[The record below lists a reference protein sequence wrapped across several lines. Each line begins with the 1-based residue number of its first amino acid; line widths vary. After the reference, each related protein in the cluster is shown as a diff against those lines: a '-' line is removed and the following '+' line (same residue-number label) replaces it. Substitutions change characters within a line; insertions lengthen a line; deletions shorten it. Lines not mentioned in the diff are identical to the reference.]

1 VEFAV
6 KRFVL
11 ELAMII
17 TCIAAAVGNVAL
29 AHYAGFN
36 LFGLTFWFVVPVGAM
51 IIGAIAA
58 SGAIIAAR
66 LFDVRPSL
74 WQSIASAAIIGA
86 ATMLLI
92 YFLEY
97 NTLEVRGTKIRTLV
111 DFWTY
116 VDLSLTKSHM
126 RLGRARQDLGEA
138 GDLGY
143 LFMLLK
149 LGGFVLGAYFIFAL
163 IRGMAAC
170 PRCGAY
176 FKTVRTKKSTDLPI
190 EEAAAVHQQF
200 MAGEVAAIHQ
210 AVTWPPQPHALD
222 KKQPKARL
230 VYKLCRCPKCAMSAV
245 IGTMEVSGGRE
256 FKEVKDSKTMRP
268 LPDNDTAVAAAF

>member
-1 VEFAV
+1 M

-11 ELAMII
+11 ELAMIV

-36 LFGLTFWFVVPVGAM
+36 LFGLTFFFVVPAGAM
-51 IIGAIAA
+51 IVGAIAA
-58 SGAIIAAR
+58 SGAIVAAR
-66 LFDVRPSL
+66 LFDIRPSL
-74 WQSIASAAIIGA
+74 WQSIISAAIIGA

-97 NTLEVRGTKIRTLV
+97 NMLEVRGTKIRTLI

-116 VDLSLTKSHM
+116 IDVSLTRTHM

-149 LGGFVLGAYFIFAL
+149 LGGFVLGAFFIFAL

-176 FKTVRTKKSTDLPI
+176 FKTVRTRKSADLPVD
-190 EEAAAVHQQF
+190 EAAAVHEKF
-200 MAGEVAAIHQ
+200 MAGDVPAIRQ
-210 AVTWPPQPHALD
+210 AVTWPPQPRTLD
-222 KKQPKARL
+222 KKEAKARL
-230 VYKLCRCPKCAMSAV
+230 IYKLCRCPKCALTAV
-245 IGTMEVSGGRE
+245 IGTLEVSGGRE
-256 FKEVKDSKTMRP
+256 FKEVKGSKMMRE
-268 LPDNDTAVAAAF
+268 LPDNDSVVTPAF

>member
-1 VEFAV
+1 M

-11 ELAMII
+11 ELAMIV
-17 TCIAAAVGNVAL
+17 TCVVAAVANVAL
-29 AHYAGFN
+29 AHYAGFK
-36 LFGLTFWFVVPVGAM
+36 LFGLTLWFVIPVGAL
-51 IIGAIAA
+51 IVGAVAA
-58 SGAIIAAR
+58 SGAIVAAR
-66 LFDVRPSL
+66 LFDIRPSL
-74 WQSIASAAIIGA
+74 WQSIISATLIGG

-97 NTLEVRGTKIRTLV
+97 NTLQVRGTKIRTLV

-143 LFMLLK
+143 LFILLK
-149 LGGFVLGAYFIFAL
+149 LGGFVLGAFFIFAL

-176 FKTVRTKKSTDLPI
+176 FKTVRTKKSSDLPV
-190 EEAAAVHQQF
+190 EEAAAVHERFIQ
-200 MAGEVAAIHQ
+200 GDVPAIQQ
-210 AVTWPPQPHALD
+210 AVTWPPEPCKLN
-222 KKQPKARL
+222 KKEPKARL
-230 VYKLCRCPKCAMSAV
+230 IYKLCRCPKCALGAV
-245 IGTMEVSGGRE
+245 IGTLEVSGGRE
-256 FKEVKDSKTMRP
+256 FKEVKGSKIMRE
-268 LPDNDTAVAAAF
+268 LPDNDTAVSAAF

>member
-1 VEFAV
+1 M
-6 KRFVL
+6 KRFFL
-11 ELAMII
+11 ELAMIV

-36 LFGLTFWFVVPVGAM
+36 LFGLTFWFVIPLGA
-51 IIGAIAA
+51 IIVGAIAA
-58 SGAIIAAR
+58 SGAIVAAR
-66 LFDVRPSL
+66 LLDIRPSL
-74 WQSIASAAIIGA
+74 WQSIISATIVGA
-86 ATMLLI
+86 GTMLLI

-97 NTLEVRGTKIRTLV
+97 NTLEVRGMKIRTLV

-149 LGGFVLGAYFIFAL
+149 LGGFVLGAFFIFAL

-176 FKTVRTKKSTDLPI
+176 FRTLRTKKSADLPI
-190 EEAAAVHQQF
+190 DEAAEVHQQF
-200 MAGEVAAIHQ
+200 MSGEVAAIHQ
-210 AVTWPPQPHALD
+210 AVTWPPQPRAMD
-222 KKQPKARL
+222 KKEPKARL
-230 VYKLCRCPKCAMSAV
+230 IYKLCACPKCALHAV

-256 FKEVKDSKTMRP
+256 FKEVKDSKMMRP
-268 LPDNDTAVAAAF
+268 LPDNDRAVAAAF

>member
-1 VEFAV
+1 M

-11 ELAMII
+11 ELTMIV

-29 AHYAGFN
+29 AHYVGFN
-36 LFGLTFWFVVPVGAM
+36 LFGLTFWFVVPLGAM
-51 IIGAIAA
+51 IVGAIAA
-58 SGAIIAAR
+58 SGAIVAAR
-66 LFDVRPSL
+66 LFDIRPSV
-74 WQSIASAAIIGA
+74 WQGIISATIIGA

-97 NTLEVRGTKIRTLV
+97 NALEVRGTKIRKLV

-126 RLGRARQDLGEA
+126 RLGRSSQDLGEA

-149 LGGFVLGAYFIFAL
+149 LGGFVLGAFFIFTL

-176 FKTVRTKKSTDLPI
+176 FKTVRTKKSSNLPI
-190 EEAAAVHQQF
+190 EEAAAVHEQF
-200 MAGEVAAIHQ
+200 MSGDTPAIHR
-210 AVTWPPQPHALD
+210 AVTWPPEPRTLE

-230 VYKLCRCPKCAMSAV
+230 IYKLCQCPKCASRAV

-256 FKEVKDSKTMRP
+256 FKEVKDSKIMRE
-268 LPDNDTAVAAAF
+268 LPDNDTVVVPAF

>member
-1 VEFAV
+1 V

-17 TCIAAAVGNVAL
+17 TCIAAAAGNAAL

-36 LFGLTFWFVVPVGAM
+36 LFGLTLWFVIPVGAL
-51 IIGAIAA
+51 IVGAIAA
-58 SGAIIAAR
+58 SGAIVAAR
-66 LFDVRPSL
+66 LFDIRPTL
-74 WQSIASAAIIGA
+74 WQGIVSATIVGA

-97 NTLEVRGTKIRTLV
+97 NMLEVRGTKIRTLV

-126 RLGRARQDLGEA
+126 RMGRSRQDLGEA

-143 LFMLLK
+143 LLALLK
-149 LGGFVLGAYFIFAL
+149 LGGFVLGAFFVFAM

-176 FKTVRTKKSTDLPI
+176 LKTVRTRKSSDLPI
-190 EEAAAVHQQF
+190 DEAAAVHEQF
-200 MAGEVAAIHQ
+200 ISGDVPAIRQ
-210 AVTWPPQPHALD
+210 AVTWPPEPRALE

-230 VYKLCRCPKCAMSAV
+230 IYKLCRCPRCALSAV
-245 IGTMEVSGGRE
+245 IGTLEVSGGRE

-268 LPDNDTAVAAAF
+268 LPDNDTVVTTAF

>member
-1 VEFAV
+1 MR
-6 KRFVL
+6 RFVL
-11 ELAMII
+11 ELAMIV
-17 TCIAAAVGNVAL
+17 TCVVAAVANVAL

-36 LFGLTFWFVVPVGAM
+36 LFGLTLWFVIPVGAL
-51 IIGAIAA
+51 IVGAVAA
-58 SGAIIAAR
+58 SGAIVAAR
-66 LFDVRPSL
+66 LLDIRPSL
-74 WQSIASAAIIGA
+74 WQSIVSATLVGA

-126 RLGRARQDLGEA
+126 RLGRSRQDLGEA

-149 LGGFVLGAYFIFAL
+149 LGGFVLGAFFIFTL

-176 FKTVRTKKSTDLPI
+176 FKTVRTKKSSDLPI
-190 EEAAAVHQQF
+190 EEAAAVHERFVQ
-200 MAGEVAAIHQ
+200 GDVPAIQQ
-210 AVTWPPQPHALD
+210 AVTWPPEPRTLN
-222 KKQPKARL
+222 KKEPRARL
-230 VYKLCRCPKCAMSAV
+230 TYKFCRCPKCALRAV
-245 IGTMEVSGGRE
+245 IGTLEVSGGRE
-256 FKEVKDSKTMRP
+256 FKEVKGSKIMRE
-268 LPDNDTAVAAAF
+268 LPDNDTAVTAAF

>member
-1 VEFAV
+1 M

-11 ELAMII
+11 ELAMIV

-36 LFGLTFWFVVPVGAM
+36 LFGLTFWFVVPLGAM
-51 IIGAIAA
+51 IVGAIAA
-58 SGAIIAAR
+58 SGAIVAAR
-66 LFDVRPSL
+66 LFDIRPSV
-74 WQSIASAAIIGA
+74 WQGIISATIIGA

-97 NTLEVRGTKIRTLV
+97 NTLQVRGTKIRTLV

-126 RLGRARQDLGEA
+126 RLGRSRQDLGEA

-149 LGGFVLGAYFIFAL
+149 LGGFVLGAFFIFAL

-176 FKTVRTKKSTDLPI
+176 FKTVRTKKSSDLPI
-190 EEAAAVHQQF
+190 EEAAAVHERF
-200 MAGEVAAIHQ
+200 VSGDVPAIHQ
-210 AVTWPPQPHALD
+210 AVTWPPEPRTLE

-230 VYKLCRCPKCAMSAV
+230 IYKLCRCPKCALGAV
-245 IGTMEVSGGRE
+245 IGTLEVSGGRE
-256 FKEVKDSKTMRP
+256 FKEVKGSKSMRE
-268 LPDNDTAVAAAF
+268 LPDNDTAIAAAF

>member
-1 VEFAV
+1 MR
-6 KRFVL
+6 RFVL
-11 ELAMII
+11 ELAMIV
-17 TCIAAAVGNVAL
+17 TCVVAAVANVAL

-36 LFGLTFWFVVPVGAM
+36 LFGLTLWFVIPVGAL
-51 IIGAIAA
+51 IVGAVAA
-58 SGAIIAAR
+58 SGAIVAAR
-66 LFDVRPSL
+66 LLDIRPSL
-74 WQSIASAAIIGA
+74 WQSIVSATLVGA

-126 RLGRARQDLGEA
+126 RLGRSRQDLGEA

-149 LGGFVLGAYFIFAL
+149 LGGFVLGAFFIFTL

-176 FKTVRTKKSTDLPI
+176 FKTVRTKKSSDLPI
-190 EEAAAVHQQF
+190 EEAAAVHERFVQ
-200 MAGEVAAIHQ
+200 GDVPAIQQ
-210 AVTWPPQPHALD
+210 AVTWPPEPRTLN
-222 KKQPKARL
+222 KKEPRARL
-230 VYKLCRCPKCAMSAV
+230 TYKFCRCPKCALRAV
-245 IGTMEVSGGRE
+245 IGTLEVSGGRE
-256 FKEVKDSKTMRP
+256 FKEVKGSKIMRE
-268 LPDNDTAVAAAF
+268 LPDNDTTVTAAF